1 MRRRAGNLTR
11 EPARLT
17 PASPP
22 LRTVAITINHKS
34 RFIVYSSS
42 LSFCL
47 FRLVGTGKSLKYQ
60 LDECSDMFWWRHM
73 HDGISCQQSIA
84 KDIGQQR
91 TDQQAADQFKIVS
104 NNHTVLACAL

>member
-11 EPARLT
+11 EPSRLT

-34 RFIVYSSS
+34 RLIVYSSS

-47 FRLVGTGKSLKYQ
+47 FRLVRTGKSLKHQ

-73 HDGISCQQSIA
+73 WDGGIRFKTIGVISKEKKRCVGLPLTIRL
-84 KDIGQQR
+84 KRMD
-91 TDQQAADQFKIVS
+91 
-104 NNHTVLACAL
+104 L